1 MGEEELPVDD
11 EWRQIEQGYVE
22 TCEQV
27 LVRGKGKQEGVVQQ
41 GDVGDN
47 RATKGGKENTTNMAR
62 TRTQKTDAKQ
72 RYQELNREMRRKCRE
87 DRRVRVES
95 EAEGGEEAGTRGDS
109 RTLYE
114 ITRKLRGRLQNTCK
128 LASESGA
135 GVSLRSAEE
144 EMHRWREHFQTVLNH
159 EELFNPPEVEPTDEL
174 NIKTG
179 RITSIEIKNAI
190 NKLAAGCENIP
201 QESIKTGGDSSE
213 VGLLDLCNRVW
224 SEEKIPEEW
233 KKGLLIKLPKKGYC
247 KIWSDIMLLKMAS
260 KVFCKGSWSATR
272 SCWITNWEGN
282 RQASELAAAVRIK

>member
-1 MGEEELPVDD
+1 MA
-11 EWRQIEQGYVE
+11 
-22 TCEQV
+22 
-27 LVRGKGKQEGVVQQ
+27 K
-41 GDVGDN
+41 
-47 RATKGGKENTTNMAR
+47 NTGNR
-62 TRTQKTDAKQ
+62 TRKQKRDANN
-72 RYQELNREMRRKCRE
+72 RYQELNRDVKRRY
-87 DRRVRVES
+87 RRDKRVYVES
-95 EAEGGEEAGTRGDS
+95 EAEKAEEVGKRGDA

-114 ITRKLRGRLQNTCK
+114 ITRKLSGRFQNTYK
-128 LASESGA
+128 PVRNEA
-135 GVSLRSAEE
+135 GVLPRSAEE
-144 EMHRWREHFQTVLNH
+144 EMHRWREYFQTVLNH
-159 EELFNPPEVEPTDEL
+159 EELCNPPEVEPTDEL

-190 NKLAAGCENIP
+190 NKLAAGCDNIP
-201 QESIKTGGDSSE
+201 QESIKTGGDTSE

-233 KKGLLIKLPKKGYC
+233 KKGLLIKLSKKGYC